1 MVVGSLLSYWEG
13 NFSGAMLNF
22 RRVIL
27 YDLQVDLFFQDF
39 QTSRH
44 FFDLFLNWVEAIKP
58 ELLSVEP
65 KSGPPGLNCKSFS
78 KSELIHRPK
87 ILLLWMKLHHVSI
100 DMYTSQVV
108 WKISLVRYIKAGDPL
123 PDLDPNY
130 PQLWEIKTSF
140 RRTYQS
146 RT

>member
-130 PQLWEIKTSF
+130 PQL
-140 RRTYQS
+140 
-146 RT
+146 